1 MKLELVTKL
10 DKRNMAT
17 SKKFDGD
24 IMSANCDVVVIFSIY
39 GWLGAMQNPD
49 SQRMVYKI

>member
-10 DKRNMAT
+10 GKRNMAT

-24 IMSANCDVVVIFSIY
+24 IMSTNCDVIVIFSIY
-39 GWLGAMQNPD
+39 G
-49 SQRMVYKI
+49 